1 MATLDSLA
9 RIARPVFF
17 EVDSEDYPY
26 AGRGTVLLARL
37 RSTIYVVGLEHVIKG
52 PVENIRIYPN
62 DESDVS
68 IPLDWVHA
76 VASPAPSDE
85 DFAQLKLLRVDS
97 KNLEGSPGSSLSSLD
112 IECAKRT
119 WRPPLAGED
128 VLVYGYPD
136 KTRDVAYE
144 DCRLRYQQA
153 EMTGRYVGPS
163 LSSSCSEFN
172 LEPPPGIDDLSGFS
186 GSPVFGITRVGNRLD
201 TRFRGVM
208 IRGGADSKKGHFV
221 NAEVVFGIF
230 DRIRPEGDSA

>member
-9 RIARPVFF
+9 RTARPVFF
-17 EVDSEDYPY
+17 EMDSEDYPY

-37 RSTIYVVGLEHVIKG
+37 RNTIYVVGLEHVIGG
-52 PVENIRIYPN
+52 PVEDLRIYPN

-68 IPLDWVHA
+68 IPFDQMHA

-97 KNLEGSPGSSLSSLD
+97 KNLEGAPGSSLSPLD
-112 IECAKRT
+112 IECARRT
-119 WRPPLAGED
+119 WRPPHAGEHL
-128 VLVYGYPD
+128 LVYGYPD

-153 EMTGRYVGPS
+153 EMTGRYVGPGP
-163 LSSSCSEFN
+163 SSHCGEFD

-186 GSPVFGITRVGNRLD
+186 GSPVFGVTRVGDRFD
-201 TRFRGVM
+201 PRFRGVM

-221 NAEVVFGIF
+221 NAEAVFGIF
-230 DRIRPEGDSA
+230 DRIGSEGDSA